1 METDLMAS
9 ESIMLGKMYEAAIAN
24 GYWRTRTSQEIYN
37 KLKSADIVTVMEVH
51 GCCENGW

>member
-1 METDLMAS
+1 
-9 ESIMLGKMYEAAIAN
+9 MLRKMYEVVSAN

-37 KLKSADIVTVMEVH
+37 KLKSADIVTVMEVG